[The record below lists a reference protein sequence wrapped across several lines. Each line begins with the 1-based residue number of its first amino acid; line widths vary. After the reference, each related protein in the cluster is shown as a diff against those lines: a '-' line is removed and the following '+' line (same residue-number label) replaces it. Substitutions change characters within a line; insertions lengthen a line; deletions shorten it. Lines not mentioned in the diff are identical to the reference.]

1 MVLTDKGIEE
11 RGTHEELLALDGIY
25 SELNR
30 NIEKQK
36 VNYKFFI
43 IKILK
48 NF

>member
-36 VNYKFFI
+36 VNYKFFYY
-43 IKILK
+43 KK
-48 NF
+48 Y